1 MAFYILNK
9 EKGITSNDLVIKLK
23 KKLNIKS
30 IGHSGTLDPFAEGI
44 IILATEGEKKLLSR
58 FLEER
63 KTYSGKIY
71 FGKTTDTLD
80 PTGKI
85 TEEKEIKDLDENILK
100 EIIEKDF
107 LGKIIQTPP
116 IYSAKKIN
124 GKKAYE
130 YARESKEIS
139 LKEGEKEIYS
149 FSIKKESNNTFS
161 FLIEVSSG
169 TYIRKIAYDL
179 GQKLNIPSM
188 LLELK
193 REKIGNVSLENAQN
207 IEENLKAY
215 SSNELLNFRI
225 LNVSKEMIKKVLE
238 GKEVDIPLTE
248 KEIIVKNENIE
259 VLLKKVKKDIY
270 KLEKRLK

>member
-1 MAFYILNK
+1 MSFYILNK

-44 IILATEGEKKLLSR
+44 MILATNGEKKLLSR
-58 FLEER
+58 FLQEN

-80 PTGKI
+80 PTGKVI
-85 TEEKEIKDLDENILK
+85 KEKEIKDLNIDV
-100 EIIEKDF
+100 IEKIIKKNF
-107 LGKIIQTPP
+107 LGKIKQTPP
-116 IYSAKKIN
+116 IYSAKKIM

-130 YARESKEIS
+130 YARKNKEVL
-139 LKEGEKEIYS
+139 LKDDEREIFF
-149 FSIKKESNNTFS
+149 FSIKKENNNIFS

-179 GQKLNIPSM
+179 GEKLNIPSM

-193 REKIGNVSLENAQN
+193 REKIGNISLEKAQN
-207 IEENLKAY
+207 IEENLKEY
-215 SSNELLNFRI
+215 SANELLGLKI
-225 LNVSKEMIKKVLE
+225 LNVSKEMIKRILE
-238 GKEVDIPLTE
+238 GKEIDIPFKET
-248 KEIIVKNENIE
+248 EIIAKNENVEI
-259 VLLKKVKKDIY
+259 LIRKIKKDIY
-270 KLEKRLK
+270 KIEKRLN